1 MEFIAENYT
10 TSPTTSPS
18 DTQNSEENNISNT
31 EIQEAQNLPQPAIE
45 PLNVEGKPP

>member
-1 MEFIAENYT
+1 MDLIAENYT
-10 TSPTTSPS
+10 TSPQTPPL

-31 EIQEAQNLPQPAIE
+31 EIQEAQNLPQPAVD